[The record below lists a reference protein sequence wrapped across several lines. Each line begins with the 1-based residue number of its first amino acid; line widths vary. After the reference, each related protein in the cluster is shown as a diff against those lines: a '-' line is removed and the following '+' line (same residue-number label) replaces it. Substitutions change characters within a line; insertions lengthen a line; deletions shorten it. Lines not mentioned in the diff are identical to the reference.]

1 MIERMPSHS
10 QFDAA
15 CLKSDRNIAANDRL
29 WIKFYEEFR
38 SRTALRID
46 THDRHINVT
55 DEEAGVESCIAR
67 TRDKDHPH
75 REVAFDRARHR
86 LFREAVCATE

>member
-46 THDRHINVT
+46 IHDGQVNVT
-55 DEEAGVESCIAR
+55 GKETDVGSCVAR
-67 TRDKDHPH
+67 TRDKDYPH
-75 REVAFDRARHR
+75 CEDAFDRARHR